1 MASNPMRSDRVG
13 VFPSDIEELARCIVN
28 GPLLFGKERASVVAG
43 QLMFRVTPTAS
54 KKSRLFR
61 LIAGALANGMH
72 RHRIARPQRENRCDT
87 RRLTIRAFS
96 GADGPCASL
105 LHTRGLLTSPEKPS
119 NLRLAPQ
126 MTKIP
131 CIFRAGHRHEGMLS
145 AVNRN
150 HPSISPD

>member
-1 MASNPMRSDRVG
+1 MEDVYQVRPYSRVIRHSSRLKKERNCPACKRNCCLMESNPMRSDRVG

-87 RRLTIRAFS
+87 RPPTIRPFS
-96 GADGPCASL
+96 CADGP
-105 LHTRGLLTSPEKPS
+105 PP
-119 NLRLAPQ
+119 PY
-126 MTKIP
+126 
-131 CIFRAGHRHEGMLS
+131 
-145 AVNRN
+145 
-150 HPSISPD
+150 